1 MRRPRNTTEQLT
13 GTSCVM
19 KHGKSLLWIW
29 NKGEVRSYVRTFN
42 E

>member
-13 GTSCVM
+13 GTS
-19 KHGKSLLWIW
+19 
-29 NKGEVRSYVRTFN
+29 YVLKTWKVPAVDM